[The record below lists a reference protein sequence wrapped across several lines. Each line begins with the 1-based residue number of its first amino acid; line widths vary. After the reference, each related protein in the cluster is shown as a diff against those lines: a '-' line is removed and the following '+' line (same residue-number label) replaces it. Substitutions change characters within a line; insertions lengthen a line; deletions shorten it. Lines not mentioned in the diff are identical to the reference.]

1 MSLITESW
9 PFELSHTSQFVF
21 YDNFLSKQQCTKF
34 IKQNNQKNKKG
45 KATVG
50 DNKLNKKIR
59 DCYTSWIGIDDKSL
73 WFYNEL
79 VAKTIQANADYFK
92 FDLWGLT
99 EALQFTHYIAPN
111 NYYNSHLD
119 MGFNKRI
126 RKLSAV
132 VMLSDPKD
140 FNGGE
145 LCLYTGKN
153 SETGKDYVVIEP
165 KQGRVVF
172 FPSYLLHKVNPITK
186 GERFSLVAW
195 FTGPN
200 FK

>member
-1 MSLITESW
+1 MKVITEAW
-9 PFELSHTSQFVF
+9 PFELSHTDQYVF
-21 YDNFLSKQQCTKF
+21 YDNFLTKEQCELF
-34 IKQNNQKNKKG
+34 IKQNNQKSKKS

-59 DCYTSWIGIDDKSL
+59 DCYTSWIGIEDKSM

-79 VAKTIQANADYFK
+79 VGQTIKANQDYFK
-92 FDLWGLT
+92 FDLWGLA

-111 NYYNSHLD
+111 NFYHSHID
-119 MGFNKRI
+119 MGLNQKT

-132 VMLSDPKD
+132 VMLSDPKN
-140 FNGGE
+140 FSGGE

-153 SETGKDYVVIEP
+153 LNNKKDYIVIEP
-165 KQGRVVF
+165 KQGRIVF